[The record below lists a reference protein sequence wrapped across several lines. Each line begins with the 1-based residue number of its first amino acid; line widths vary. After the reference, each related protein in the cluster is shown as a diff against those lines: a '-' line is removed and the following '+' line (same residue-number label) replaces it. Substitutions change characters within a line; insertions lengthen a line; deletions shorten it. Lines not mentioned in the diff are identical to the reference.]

1 MNHDRT
7 ISTINDVWYIVNC
20 FSNVLLN
27 SNFIWSNYNY
37 KKATTKTTTTMT
49 TTIDRWKQTKTN
61 RKFYEWRSYDRVF
74 ATRAY
79 RIFNWYSLNMVLGV
93 VVIVIVV
100 DVDVVA
106 ATAAAHSQYYSFFCQ
121 ILIILKWA
129 QHTKSTDIFQR
140 ISFSTIWKIRIYIS
154 SIEWLKVRL

>member
-1 MNHDRT
+1 MTFDTLWIVSRMSYWIL
-7 ISTINDVWYIVNC
+7 ISFEVIIIT
-20 FSNVLLN
+20 
-27 SNFIWSNYNY
+27 
-37 KKATTKTTTTMT
+37 KTATTKTTTTMT

-106 ATAAAHSQYYSFFCQ
+106 ATAAAHSRYYSFFVKFMS
-121 ILIILKWA
+121 IILKWA

-140 ISFSTIWKIRIYIS
+140 ISFSSNWEIWIFIS